1 MTEPAGQRHYGGHS
15 TEERR
20 LARRERLIE
29 AATRVYG
36 EVGYRNA
43 TVKAVC
49 EDELAARDQSIPHA
63 RYRLRPVAS
72 RKPSSPTRSWAAR
85 DVIFNSLAIMPADT
99 MLLAISQL
107 PARLHCLRGL
117 PPTPPPTSSQPPTRR
132 FPQRQHFP
140 AATLIRTRQHQAHP
154 QLEHAPESPVSKTTQ
169 PRSQEKFGPSSD
181 SSTRLMT
188 SPILTLPTRGR
199 ASVHRMRRRRRS
211 LHNHYG

>member
-1 MTEPAGQRHYGGHS
+1 MGDT
-15 TEERR
+15 
-20 LARRERLIE
+20 LIPRSE
-29 AATRVYG
+29 FILPQPIRTSDLLSL
-36 EVGYRNA
+36 
-43 TVKAVC
+43 T
-49 EDELAARDQSIPHA
+49 IP
-63 RYRLRPVAS
+63 
-72 RKPSSPTRSWAAR
+72 
-85 DVIFNSLAIMPADT
+85 
-99 MLLAISQL
+99 LAISQL

-117 PPTPPPTSSQPPTRR
+117 PPTPPPTSSQPPTPR

-154 QLEHAPESPVSKTTQ
+154 QLKHAPESPVSKTTQ

-211 LHNHYG
+211 LHNHCGSKPSRSVPWRRPRRCVRAHCSRAWQRDHERPLASTAHRTHAIAPPTPRPPQARHARSRSRTAARHPDRP